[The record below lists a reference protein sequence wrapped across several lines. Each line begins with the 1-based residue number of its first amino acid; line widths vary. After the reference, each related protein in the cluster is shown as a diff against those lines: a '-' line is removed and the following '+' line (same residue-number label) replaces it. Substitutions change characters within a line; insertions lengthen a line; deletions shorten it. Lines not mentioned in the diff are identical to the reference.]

1 MSGLRIKHLPQKSAS
16 VRVNCYLVFDEAT
29 GEAAVID
36 PGGQACTITGALDE
50 YRLYL
55 KYIVLTH
62 GHFDH
67 ILCTAQ
73 LKSITH
79 ALICMSK
86 ADEPFVTD
94 SNLNAVNFSKASPV
108 TPFAIDLYLREGDR
122 LYLGRNYLSVIETPG
137 HTPGELSLY
146 TPGHLICGDSLL
158 RGTMGR
164 MDLPG
169 ADETLARK
177 SVSEKIFTLP
187 NDTIIHCGHNEPS
200 SVAYEKHHNQIVLAK
215 GSHL

>member
-1 MSGLRIKHLPQKSAS
+1 MSGLRIKHLPQRSAT

-36 PGGQACTITGALDE
+36 PGGQAGNITDALKE

-67 ILCTAQ
+67 ILCTAK
-73 LKSITH
+73 LKSVTQ
-79 ALICMSK
+79 ALICMNS
-86 ADEPFVTD
+86 ADEPFISD
-94 SNLNAVNFSKASPV
+94 SDLNAVNFSKVSPV
-108 TPFAIDLYLREGDR
+108 PPFAIDIYLRDGDR
-122 LYLGRNYLSVIETPG
+122 IFLGKNYLSVLETPG

-146 TPGHLICGDSLL
+146 TPGHLICGDTLL

-169 ADETLARK
+169 ADEALARK
-177 SVSEKIFTLP
+177 SVMEKVFTLP
-187 NDTIIHCGHNEPS
+187 GDTIIHCGHNEPS
-200 SVAYEKHHNQIVLAK
+200 TVEYEKQHNQIVLVK
-215 GSHL
+215 GNPL